1 MNERTYYY
9 YNMRITNET
18 NPVIIYGVASSIQ
31 EISKQLVDLKNLYP
45 EQYKPNDIIKV
56 FTKETED
63 SNLILFGSY
72 TFKRK
77 RLYKIDNNI
86 TPILVTGENTWI

>member
-31 EISKQLVDLKNLYP
+31 EISKQLVDLKKLYP
-45 EQYKPNDIIKV
+45 EQYKSNDVIKV

-63 SNLILFGSY
+63 SDLALFGSY
-72 TFKRK
+72 IFKRK
-77 RLYKIDNNI
+77 RLTKCNDEVSVIF
-86 TPILVTGENTWI
+86 VTE